1 MNTMPND
8 YVTKKYLDEILDR
21 MLKQF
26 FEYVNVVTEGMAE
39 RIEKRFD
46 QKLLKTA
53 NSLKVELGAEIDK
66 VRKDLQNYQE
76 NNSRTLVELK
86 AMNREIKTTN
96 EELKD
101 MNKNI
106 LGLISYQESRL
117 RVVEK
122 KAHTHSTDML

>member
-8 YVTKKYLDEILDR
+8 YVTKKDLDR
-21 MLKQF
+21 TLDRILKQIF
-26 FEYVNVVTEGMAE
+26 DYVNVVNDGLKE
-39 RIEKRFD
+39 RFD
-46 QKLLKTA
+46 QKLLETKI
-53 NSLKVELGAEIDK
+53 SLKEEING

-76 NNSRTLVELK
+76 NNSRILD
-86 AMNREIKTTN
+86 
-96 EELKD
+96 ELKD

-106 LGLISYQESRL
+106 LGLISYQESKL